1 MNKPAFITLLLLISS
16 GIFAQEPIV
25 GSWEGT
31 LHIQNKALRIRFH
44 IEASD
49 SLYHS
54 RMDSPDQGAFDLPTT
69 RTSFRDNKL
78 EIIASGLGLFYRGTL
93 LQDTI
98 EGTLNQGGMPLP
110 LNLYRF
116 VKTAPDR
123 PQTPQEPFPYAAEEL
138 LIPAGYGDRVLGATL
153 TLPAGKGP
161 FPAVMLIAGSG
172 PNDRDETVFGHKP
185 FLVIADHLT
194 RQGFA
199 VLRYDKRGVGKST
212 GNFSTATIEDFANDA
227 RAVVNYLKQQEEIDP
242 DRIGLLGHSE
252 GGLVSAMLAAGN
264 RDIAFAVLMAAPG
277 TTGMEIVLDQ
287 NQISLTH
294 QGVEPETIEELQKLN
309 RETFGMLLE
318 WKGTEED
325 RTALRDQLSRFW
337 NKLPLL
343 VRMKVE
349 KEAFLRSQFN
359 AMTMPGYLSFLR
371 ADPSLYLKEVT
382 CPLLALNGEKD
393 TQVPAVKNIRAI
405 TSALEIAG
413 NKNVETRIYPGL
425 NHLFQECITGL
436 TDEYAKSE
444 QTLAPVML
452 NEVGEWLKEVT
463 TVSITFN

>member
-138 LIPAGYGDRVLGATL
+138 LIPAGDGDRVLGATL

-393 TQVPAVKNIRAI
+393 TQVPAMKNIRAI

>member
-1 MNKPAFITLLLLISS
+1 
-16 GIFAQEPIV
+16 
-25 GSWEGT
+25 
-31 LHIQNKALRIRFH
+31 
-44 IEASD
+44 
-49 SLYHS
+49 
-54 RMDSPDQGAFDLPTT
+54 
-69 RTSFRDNKL
+69 
-78 EIIASGLGLFYRGTL
+78 
-93 LQDTI
+93 
-98 EGTLNQGGMPLP
+98 
-110 LNLYRF
+110 
-116 VKTAPDR
+116 
-123 PQTPQEPFPYAAEEL
+123 
-138 LIPAGYGDRVLGATL
+138 
-153 TLPAGKGP
+153 
-161 FPAVMLIAGSG
+161 
-172 PNDRDETVFGHKP
+172 
-185 FLVIADHLT
+185 
-194 RQGFA
+194 
-199 VLRYDKRGVGKST
+199 
-212 GNFSTATIEDFANDA
+212 
-227 RAVVNYLKQQEEIDP
+227 
-242 DRIGLLGHSE
+242 
-252 GGLVSAMLAAGN
+252 
-264 RDIAFAVLMAAPG
+264 
-277 TTGMEIVLDQ
+277 
-287 NQISLTH
+287 
-294 QGVEPETIEELQKLN
+294 
-309 RETFGMLLE
+309 MLLE

>member
-138 LIPAGYGDRVLGATL
+138 LIPAGDGDRVLGATL

-425 NHLFQECITGL
+425 NHLFQECITEL

>member
-1 MNKPAFITLLLLISS
+1 
-16 GIFAQEPIV
+16 
-25 GSWEGT
+25 
-31 LHIQNKALRIRFH
+31 
-44 IEASD
+44 
-49 SLYHS
+49 
-54 RMDSPDQGAFDLPTT
+54 MDSPDQGAFDLPTT

-138 LIPAGYGDRVLGATL
+138 LIPAGDGDRVLGATL

>member
-138 LIPAGYGDRVLGATL
+138 LIPAGDGDRVLGATL

-172 PNDRDETVFGHKP
+172 PNDRDETVFDHKP

>member
-54 RMDSPDQGAFDLPTT
+54 RMDSPAQGAFDLPTT

-138 LIPAGYGDRVLGATL
+138 LIPAGDGDRVLGATL

-425 NHLFQECITGL
+425 YHLFQECSTGL

-444 QTLAPVML
+444 QTLAPIML

>member
-138 LIPAGYGDRVLGATL
+138 LIPAGDGDRVLGATL

-436 TDEYAKSE
+436 TDEYAKLE

>member
-110 LNLYRF
+110 LNLYWF

-138 LIPAGYGDRVLGATL
+138 LIPAGDGDRVLGATL

-393 TQVPAVKNIRAI
+393 TQVPAMKNIRAI

>member
-138 LIPAGYGDRVLGATL
+138 LIPAGDGDRVLGATL

>member
-1 MNKPAFITLLLLISS
+1 
-16 GIFAQEPIV
+16 
-25 GSWEGT
+25 
-31 LHIQNKALRIRFH
+31 
-44 IEASD
+44 
-49 SLYHS
+49 
-54 RMDSPDQGAFDLPTT
+54 
-69 RTSFRDNKL
+69 
-78 EIIASGLGLFYRGTL
+78 
-93 LQDTI
+93 
-98 EGTLNQGGMPLP
+98 
-110 LNLYRF
+110 
-116 VKTAPDR
+116 
-123 PQTPQEPFPYAAEEL
+123 
-138 LIPAGYGDRVLGATL
+138 
-153 TLPAGKGP
+153 
-161 FPAVMLIAGSG
+161 
-172 PNDRDETVFGHKP
+172 
-185 FLVIADHLT
+185 VIADHLT

>member
-31 LHIQNKALRIRFH
+31 LHIQNKALRIRFR

-138 LIPAGYGDRVLGATL
+138 LIPAGDGDRVLGATL

>member
-31 LHIQNKALRIRFH
+31 LHIQNKALRIRFR

-138 LIPAGYGDRVLGATL
+138 LIPAGDGDRVLGATL

-371 ADPSLYLKEVT
+371 ANPSLYLKEVT

>member
-69 RTSFRDNKL
+69 RTSFCDNKL

-138 LIPAGYGDRVLGATL
+138 LIPAGDGDRVLGATL

>member
-138 LIPAGYGDRVLGATL
+138 LIPAGDGDRVLGATL

-444 QTLAPVML
+444 QTLAPVIL

>member
-116 VKTAPDR
+116 AKTAPDR

-138 LIPAGYGDRVLGATL
+138 LIPAGDGDRVLGATL

>member
-110 LNLYRF
+110 LNLNRF

-138 LIPAGYGDRVLGATL
+138 LIPAGDGDRVLGATL

-199 VLRYDKRGVGKST
+199 VLRYDKRGVGVST
-212 GNFSTATIEDFANDA
+212 GNFNTATIEDFANDA

-264 RDIAFAVLMAAPG
+264 RDIAFTVLMAAPG

-337 NKLPLL
+337 NKFPLL
-343 VRMKVE
+343 VRMKIE

-371 ADPSLYLKEVT
+371 VDPSLYLKKVT
-382 CPLLALNGEKD
+382 CPLLALNGDKD

-425 NHLFQECITGL
+425 NHLFQESITGL
-436 TDEYAKSE
+436 SDEYAKLE

-452 NEVGEWLKEVT
+452 NELGEWLKEVT
-463 TVSITFN
+463 TVPRTFN

>member
-138 LIPAGYGDRVLGATL
+138 LIPAGDGDRVLGATL

-264 RDIAFAVLMAAPG
+264 RDIAFAVLLAAPG

>member
-138 LIPAGYGDRVLGATL
+138 LIPAGDGDRVLGATL

-252 GGLVSAMLAAGN
+252 GGLVSAMLAAEN

>member
-138 LIPAGYGDRVLGATL
+138 LIPAGDGDRVLGATL

-436 TDEYAKSE
+436 TDEYAKLD

-452 NEVGEWLKEVT
+452 NVVGEWLKEVT
-463 TVSITFN
+463 TVYITFN

>member
-31 LHIQNKALRIRFH
+31 IHIQNKALRIRFH

-138 LIPAGYGDRVLGATL
+138 LIPAGDGDRVLGATL

>member
-138 LIPAGYGDRVLGATL
+138 LIPAGDADRVLGATL

>member
-138 LIPAGYGDRVLGATL
+138 LIPAGDGDRVLGATL

-161 FPAVMLIAGSG
+161 FPAVILIAGSG

>member
-138 LIPAGYGDRVLGATL
+138 LIPAGDGDRVLGATL

-371 ADPSLYLKEVT
+371 ANPSLYLKEVT

>member
-138 LIPAGYGDRVLGATL
+138 LIPAGDGDRVLGATL

-294 QGVEPETIEELQKLN
+294 LGVEPETIEELQKLN

>member
-138 LIPAGYGDRVLGATL
+138 LIPAGDGDRVLGATL

-212 GNFSTATIEDFANDA
+212 GNFSTSTIEDFANDA